1 MQPSI
6 MKEDRFSFWESFW
19 FFSIVAIQF
28 GVAKHPI
35 SLSGK
40 ILMYAWAWFTLILV
54 ASYTANLVTI
64 FSADKPQVPLK
75 SIQDI
80 PNSNYQVAA
89 IDSSEK
95 YLGNLG
101 NKVLDTLIKDG
112 RIDFTVKEDQ
122 PKNLRLK
129 HINEKLQSNYI
140 WIDAD
145 TEFYWLM
152 ENIPNLY
159 LLKGYFKYTA
169 FGLAI
174 RKDWKW
180 ADPVKKEFIKF
191 GKNGFFSEV
200 IQKYEEDKSEKK
212 DVTTSLGAN
221 ECARLFVL
229 MSIIAILSSL
239 LVIVHIL
246 CRSQTQVQQLDAV
259 SPQS

>member
-129 HINEKLQSNYI
+129 HIKL
-140 WIDAD
+140 
-145 TEFYWLM
+145 
-152 ENIPNLY
+152 
-159 LLKGYFKYTA
+159 
-169 FGLAI
+169 
-174 RKDWKW
+174 
-180 ADPVKKEFIKF
+180 
-191 GKNGFFSEV
+191 
-200 IQKYEEDKSEKK
+200 
-212 DVTTSLGAN
+212 
-221 ECARLFVL
+221 
-229 MSIIAILSSL
+229 
-239 LVIVHIL
+239 
-246 CRSQTQVQQLDAV
+246 
-259 SPQS
+259 